1 MTDGRHEDPAGRNGW
16 APVKA
21 QLEYRAKALLAAG
34 GSLVAQE
41 AVLTLTDVNLQ
52 QQVQAALPAYA
63 FLVPVVFS
71 ALVGLLTHHVAN
83 GPAPRPAQPA
93 EDPPVDAGR

>member
-1 MTDGRHEDPAGRNGW
+1 MSDGKHEAPEGRNGW
-16 APVKA
+16 AGVKA

-41 AVLTLTDVNLQ
+41 AVLALSDATLQ
-52 QQVQAALPAYA
+52 SQVQAALPAYA

-71 ALVGLLTHHVAN
+71 AIVGAITHQVSN
-83 GPAPRPAQPA
+83 GPKPGAPATP
-93 EDPPVDAGR
+93 DDGAGA